1 MIRIKHNKTERK
13 NKTDYDRT
21 EQNRTE
27 KKKQIRNVTEHKRA
41 EQNSDIITEQNRT
54 D

>member
-1 MIRIKHNKTERK
+1 MIRIEHNKTEREK
-13 NKTDYDRT
+13 NRLG
-21 EQNRTE
+21 QNRTE
-27 KKKQIRNVTEHKRA
+27 QRKTKRIRNATEHKRA